1 VRVSVDQDRCIA
13 SGQCVRTVPG
23 VFDQREEDGIVTL
36 QEDSPPAPLEKDVR
50 LAAAMCPALAIAVS
64 DT

>member
-1 VRVSVDQDRCIA
+1 
-13 SGQCVRTVPG
+13 VRTAPG

-36 QEDSPPAPLEKDVR
+36 QDDSPPAPLEKDVH

-64 DT
+64 DA